1 MEINEYCV
9 ELCKRLRQHCK
20 QIEELH
26 SKDINTDIYIKQ
38 LNDFKTTW
46 EKHNTKTLNILQATI
61 NTITNSK
68 NQ

>member
-26 SKDINTDIYIKQ
+26 SKNHDTSIFVKQ
-38 LNDFKTTW
+38 LNDFKISW

-61 NTITNSK
+61 NKITIDGK
-68 NQ
+68 Q

>member
-26 SKDINTDIYIKQ
+26 MKDSDTSIYVKQ

-61 NTITNSK
+61 NKITNDK
-68 NQ
+68 N